1 MAVDLDREGEVAAQP
16 RAPTVRAIATSISW
30 AAAGNVAVQLAS
42 YSSIL
47 VLAAL
52 LPPSAFGTVA
62 AAAAIIGVAT
72 LVMEA
77 GTSGS
82 IIATR
87 DLTREHVRGALVLN
101 VGVGIVLAAA
111 IVVSANPI
119 AKTFAGGGDAS
130 AVQVL
135 GLMLVTVSLAIVPS
149 ALLKKA
155 MYFKRDAAVRVSST
169 VIGAAAAIAAAVAGA
184 GIWALVT
191 RHVLGSAVATVLSWI
206 LARDVFPRPQPNSG
220 SAEGRRSRLR
230 RPENSLWFFV
240 MALSTLLA
248 FSGDNLVVGA
258 ATDATQLGFYA
269 LAFNLAFVPLTQF
282 SWQVGGVLFPATAA
296 TDDLETVARRTVTA
310 ARFVA
315 LILFPLLPPALVLAP
330 VVLPAVLGPEWR
342 EMVPLFQIL
351 LVVAA
356 CHAVTSMIGES
367 LSGTGNVPFRAPIDA
382 AWAVGTIAAIFVLV
396 QIAGVRGAAW
406 GHLALFVPLALAY
419 GTAGMRRIGGDAKR
433 LWGALRGIVAAVAAQ
448 ALVTFGLVVA
458 LEHADLDSALA
469 AGAAAVVSF
478 AFVIVAL
485 TLVPSKPLGDARRVV
500 STALRK
506 ERAT

>member
-1 MAVDLDREGEVAAQP
+1 MAVDLDRKGDVADPP
-16 RAPTVRAIATSISW
+16 RAPTARAIATSISW
-30 AAAGNVAVQLAS
+30 AAAGNVTVQLAS
-42 YSSIL
+42 YSSII

-87 DLTREHVRGALVLN
+87 DLTREHVRSALVLN
-101 VGVGIVLAAA
+101 VAAGVILSAVVVL
-111 IVVSANPI
+111 SADTV
-119 AKTFAGGGDAS
+119 ATTFAGGGDAR
-130 AVQVL
+130 AIQVL

-149 ALLKKA
+149 ALIKKA
-155 MYFKRDAAVRVSST
+155 MYFKRDAAIRAGST
-169 VIGAAAAIAAAVAGA
+169 IIGAAAAIAAAIAGA
-184 GIWALVT
+184 GVWALVT
-191 RHVLGSAVATVLSWI
+191 RHVLGSAVATVFSWI
-206 LARDVFPRPQPNSG
+206 LARELFPRRDPQ
-220 SAEGRRSRLR
+220 SAPMEPHRRRLG
-230 RPENSLWFFV
+230 RPENSGWFFV

-296 TDDLETVARRTVTA
+296 THDLETVARRTVTA
-310 ARFVA
+310 ARLVA

-330 VVLPAVLGPEWR
+330 VVLPAVLGTEWR

-356 CHAVTSMIGES
+356 GHAVTSMIGES
-367 LSGTGNVPFRAPIDA
+367 LSGTGNVAFRGRVDA
-382 AWAVGTIAAIFVLV
+382 AWAVGTVAAIFVLV
-396 QIAGVRGAAW
+396 QLGGVRGAAW

-419 GTAGMRRIGGDAKR
+419 ATAGMRRIGGDAKR
-433 LWGALRGIVAAVAAQ
+433 LWSALRGVVGAVAAQ

-458 LEHADLDSALA
+458 LERADVDPGLA
-469 AGAAAVVSF
+469 AGAAAIVSF

-485 TLVPSKPLGDARRVV
+485 TLVPSKPLRDARRTL
-500 STALRK
+500 STALRR
-506 ERAT
+506 ERGT